1 MTLHAIS
8 RKKIQIIIF
17 FLTLNAFSPHA
28 HLVGLQMGENAET
41 DLNMPEAKR
50 NNRMRLYSTRTF

>member
-1 MTLHAIS
+1 MTLHAVS
-8 RKKIQIIIF
+8 RKQIQITIIF
-17 FLTLNAFSPHA
+17 FNILTLNAFSPHA

-50 NNRMRLYSTRTF
+50 NN